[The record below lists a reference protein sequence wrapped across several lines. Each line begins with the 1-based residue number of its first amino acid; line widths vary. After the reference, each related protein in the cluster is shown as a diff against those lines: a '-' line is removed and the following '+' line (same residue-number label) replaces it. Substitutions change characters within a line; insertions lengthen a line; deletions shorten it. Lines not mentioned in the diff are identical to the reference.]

1 VLGDFVTGAGYLPR
15 GFRLLWARGSRRYA
29 VLPLLINLLVFAVL
43 MLMGMNAFG
52 GLIDSLM
59 PAADGWW
66 AVLARW
72 LLWLAFGIS
81 LLLLMFFTFTLVAN
95 LLSAPFNGLLAAAV
109 EYQLRGQTIDPP
121 PDWAQLLRDVLPVL
135 LNETG
140 KFAYYL
146 AWALPLLLLF
156 IVPLLQLLAPAAW
169 MLFSAWMMA
178 LQYLDYPMSKQQLR
192 FRQVRTS
199 VGQHRWLSLGFGAAV
214 TTGTLLPVVNL
225 FVMPAAVAG
234 ATALWLERFTASAVR
249 DQDR

>member
-1 VLGDFVTGAGYLPR
+1 
-15 GFRLLWARGSRRYA
+15 
-29 VLPLLINLLVFAVL
+29 
-43 MLMGMNAFG
+43 
-52 GLIDSLM
+52 
-59 PAADGWW
+59 
-66 AVLARW
+66 
-72 LLWLAFGIS
+72 LAFGIS

-95 LLSAPFNGLLAAAV
+95 LLSAPFNGLLAVAV